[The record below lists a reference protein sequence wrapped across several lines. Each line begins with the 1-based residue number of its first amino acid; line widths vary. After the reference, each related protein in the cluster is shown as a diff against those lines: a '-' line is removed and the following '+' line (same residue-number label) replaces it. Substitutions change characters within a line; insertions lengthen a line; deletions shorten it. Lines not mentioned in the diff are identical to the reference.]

1 MLTAFD
7 FAVIAV
13 IGLSALRGA
22 WRGLVSEV
30 FGLIGWVVAIG
41 VAYRYVMKVVP
52 FIPSHWPGGQIT
64 QWAVAFG
71 VIVIGVVVVAG
82 VANALLAR
90 LVQASGLGG
99 VDRSLGMLF
108 GFVRGALLVVLL
120 VMVAGLTELPKQDF
134 WRNAMLRPAA
144 EQGVLMLRPF
154 LPEGLAK
161 YVHVGDEPP
170 AHA

>member
-7 FAVIAV
+7 YAVIAV

-30 FGLIGWVVAIG
+30 FGLIGWVVAVG
-41 VAYRYVMKVVP
+41 VACRYVTQAVRFVP
-52 FIPSHWPGGQIT
+52 AHWPGGQLT
-64 QWAVAFG
+64 QWAVAFA

-82 VANALLAR
+82 VANALLTR

-108 GFVRGALLVVLL
+108 GLVRGVLLVVLL
-120 VMVAGLTELPKQDF
+120 VMAAGLTEMPKQDF
-134 WRNAMLRPAA
+134 WRNAMLRPAV
-144 EQGVLMLRPF
+144 EEGVLMLKPF

-161 YVHVGDEPP
+161 YVLVGDEPP